1 MIIFD
6 RQIVTCSLALDLTL
20 ISSMMSP
27 AATSTAAPAK
37 SGEFDTATLFVADK
51 SARDE
56 ASLALT
62 AAAKKSGVEFFGT
75 IGLNDALVK
84 VCPFVVATRLKI
96 CLANIIP
103 LYMLTT
109 RP

>member
-1 MIIFD
+1 
-6 RQIVTCSLALDLTL
+6 
-20 ISSMMSP
+20 MMSP

-56 ASLALT
+56 AALAL
-62 AAAKKSGVEFFGT
+62 ASAAKKHGVEFFGS

-84 VCPFVVATRLKI
+84 VSPGKVAW
-96 CLANIIP
+96 
-103 LYMLTT
+103 
-109 RP
+109 